1 MEWQHRLNY
10 DKKLYAIKNY
20 RTIAV
25 TKINLLQSHQDIRI
39 RENGESGERCIRR
52 FKKQELNST

>member
-25 TKINLLQSHQDIRI
+25 TKINLLQSHQDTRI
-39 RENGESGERCIRR
+39 RENGERCIRR
-52 FKKQELNST
+52 CKKQELNSA